1 MMGARRVR
9 PACILNALLYLFAL
23 GALGQEKVL
32 QVSEQELRAAASH
45 KIEPEYPAVA
55 RQIRLTGEVDLEI
68 SVDPSGSVEKATVTR
83 GNTLL
88 AGASVQ
94 AIRKWKFTPFRANGQ
109 PVHAEGMI
117 RFTFRI

>member
-1 MMGARRVR
+1 MEGMRRVWR
-9 PACILNALLYLFAL
+9 ACIVGTLFFSFSLKAP
-23 GALGQEKVL
+23 GQEKIL
-32 QVSEQELRAAASH
+32 QVSEQELRAAASR
-45 KIEPEYPAVA
+45 KIDPEYPAVA
-55 RQIRLTGEVDLEI
+55 RQIRLTGEVDLDI

-88 AGASVQ
+88 AATSLQ
-94 AIRKWKFTPFRANGQ
+94 AIRKWRFTPFRANGQ